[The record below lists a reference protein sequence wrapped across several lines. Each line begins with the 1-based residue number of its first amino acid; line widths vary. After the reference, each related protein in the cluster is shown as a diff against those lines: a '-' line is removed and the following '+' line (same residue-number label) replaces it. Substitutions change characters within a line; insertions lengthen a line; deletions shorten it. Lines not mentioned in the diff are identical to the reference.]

1 MEKYFSREFELLSVQ
16 TTLEILQHTYGDVG
30 CVVWDAA
37 LVLAAYL
44 DNLNQKKA
52 NAFHGVK
59 FLELGAGTGCVG
71 FVAAALGYDCLC
83 LCLSLIFDS

>member
-1 MEKYFSREFELLSVQ
+1 MEKYFSREFELLSVG
-16 TTLEILQHTYGDVG
+16 TTLEILQYTYGDVG

-44 DNLNQKKA
+44 DNLNLRNSEIFK
-52 NAFHGVK
+52 GVK

-71 FVAAALGYDCLC
+71 FAAAALG
-83 LCLSLIFDS
+83 

>member
-1 MEKYFSREFELLSVQ
+1 MEKYFSREFELSSSQ
-16 TTLEILQHTYGDVG
+16 TTIEILQHTYGDVG

-44 DNLNQKKA
+44 DKMNEKNINTYQ
-52 NAFHGVK
+52 GVK

-71 FVAAALGYDCLC
+71 LAAAALGLDIGY
-83 LCLSLIFDS
+83 IFHIK